1 MGYLFIAYWFL
12 LPSCV
17 MLHIFI
23 IISVY
28 VYSFTVCCFIADAAN
43 DVMACNFPWDQYSF
57 QYSVLCSVLILDRF
71 ILFN

>member
-28 VYSFTVCCFIADAAN
+28 VYSFTVCCFIADVAN
-43 DVMACNFPWDQYSF
+43 DVMACKFLSDE
-57 QYSVLCSVLILDRF
+57 
-71 ILFN
+71 